1 METILSFVAGLV
13 LASIITYLI
22 ARKDKANSTA
32 LLVKDLEYTQKEL
45 AEVRTDSKKQLEDQ
59 QTEFE
64 RRNKEQREQLES
76 QFRSMLKQQNES
88 NQQALENQRELF
100 NTSIQEMKASV
111 KSTTEETLKHRQ
123 EEFAKS
129 SEESLSHLLSPL
141 KKDLED
147 MRNSVNDNSKEQ
159 SSLKSSMEA
168 QIKHLINQA
177 DKTATS
183 ADNLADALKNRGKV
197 HGDWGEQVLED
208 ILTGS
213 GLIEG
218 VQYEKQRNVK
228 DEENAN
234 LRPDVIVH
242 LPDNKN
248 IIIDSKASLKA
259 YADAMNATTEEERT
273 NLMKEN
279 FRSVKKHVD
288 ELADKNYPK
297 LVDNALPYVF
307 MFIPNEGAY
316 VMALNHDPG
325 LLQYAYKKG
334 ILIVNPTNL
343 MMALNIVLIS
353 WQQTQQEDNCKKI
366 IELANGMYD
375 KLINVVDSFS
385 DLGNQLTTASKTY
398 AKGMSQLS
406 EGNGNLLSKTETLK
420 GLGITSTKKRKKVL
434 AKGMADA
441 LPEATETE
449 EVSYEETDN

>member
-32 LLVKDLEYTQKEL
+32 LLVKDLEHTQKEL

-129 SEESLSHLLSPL
+129 SEESLSHLLDPL
-141 KKDLED
+141 KQNLKDMKQSVED
-147 MRNSVNDNSKEQ
+147 NKEKQISLQ
-159 SSLKSSMEA
+159 SAMET
-168 QIKHLINQA
+168 QIKSLIDQTN
-177 DKTATS
+177 KTSES
-183 ADNLADALKNRGKV
+183 ANSLADALKNRGKV

>member
-366 IELANGMYD
+366 IELANGMYE
-375 KLINVVDSFS
+375 KLVGVVDSFS

>member
-13 LASIITYLI
+13 LASFITYLF

-32 LLVKDLEYTQKEL
+32 LLVKDLEHTQKEL
-45 AEVRTDSKKQLEDQ
+45 ADVRIESEKQLAGQ
-59 QTEFE
+59 KAEFE
-64 RRNKEQREQLES
+64 RRSNEQREQLEK
-76 QFRSMLKQQNES
+76 QFENMLNQQKES
-88 NQQALENQRELF
+88 NRQALETQRELF
-100 NTSIQEMKASV
+100 GKSIEEMKASV

-123 EEFAKS
+123 DEFAKS
-129 SEESLSHLLSPL
+129 SEESLSHLLDPL
-141 KKDLED
+141 KQNLKDMKQSVED
-147 MRNSVNDNSKEQ
+147 NKEKQISLQ
-159 SSLKSSMEA
+159 SAMET
-168 QIKHLINQA
+168 QIKSLIDQTN
-177 DKTATS
+177 KTSES
-183 ADNLADALKNRGKV
+183 ANSLADALKNRGKV

-218 VQYEKQRNVK
+218 VQYEKQQNVK
-228 DEENAN
+228 DEDNAN

-242 LPDNKN
+242 LPDKKN

-259 YADAMNATTEEERT
+259 YADAMNAPTEEQRIEC
-273 NLMKEN
+273 MKEH

-406 EGNGNLLSKTETLK
+406 EGNGNLLGRAQKLK
-420 GLGITSTKKRKKVL
+420 GLGITSTKKRSKVL

-449 EVSYEETDN
+449 EVSYE

>member
-32 LLVKDLEYTQKEL
+32 LLVKDLEHTQKEL

-129 SEESLSHLLSPL
+129 SEESLSHLLNPL
-141 KKDLED
+141 KQDLEN
-147 MRNSVNDNSKEQ
+147 MKKSVNENSKEQ
-159 SSLKSSMEA
+159 VSLKSAMETHISELLK
-168 QIKHLINQA
+168 QTS
-177 DKTATS
+177 KTAES

-197 HGDWGEQVLED
+197 HGDWGEHVLED
-208 ILTGS
+208 ILEES
-213 GLIEG
+213 GLREG
-218 VQYEKQRNVK
+218 VEYEKQNSVK
-228 DEENAN
+228 DENN
-234 LRPDVIVH
+234 VSRRPDVIVH
-242 LPDNKN
+242 LADGKN
-248 IIIDSKASLKA
+248 IIIDAKTSLTA
-259 YADAMNATTEEERT
+259 YTEALGAETEVDR
-273 NLMKEN
+273 NEFMKEHY
-279 FRSVKKHVD
+279 RSVKKHVD
-288 ELADKNYPK
+288 ELADKNYQQ
-297 LVDNALPYVF
+297 LVDNALPYAL

-334 ILIVNPTNL
+334 VLVVNPTNL
-343 MMALNIVLIS
+343 MMALNIVVIS
-353 WQQTQQEDNCKKI
+353 WQQTRQENNCQEI
-366 IELANGMYD
+366 IRQANGMYE
-375 KLINVVDSFS
+375 KIVGLVDSFTL
-385 DLGNQLTTASKTY
+385 LGNQLSTVNTTYKT
-398 AKGMSQLS
+398 AWGQLC
-406 EGNGNLLSKTETLK
+406 EGNGNLYGRAEKLK
-420 GLGITSTKKRKKVL
+420 GLGVTSKKKRSKVL

-441 LPEATETE
+441 LPEAAETE
-449 EVSYEETDN
+449 EESYEETDN